1 MRHILVRTNEI
12 VSDDDARTRLEQ
24 LRLRIVGGDDF
35 ATLARSHSDDTGS
48 ALKGGSLGWIG
59 PGDTVAAFEKAMNA
73 LAPNQVSKPF
83 KSTFGWHIVQVIERR
98 AQDTTDRAMRL
109 KAREMIRERKAD
121 EAIDLWL
128 RRLRDEAFV
137 EVRLPNGNK

>member
-1 MRHILVRTNEI
+1 
-12 VSDDDARTRLEQ
+12 
-24 LRLRIVGGDDF
+24 
-35 ATLARSHSDDTGS
+35 
-48 ALKGGSLGWIG
+48 
-59 PGDTVAAFEKAMNA
+59 MNA